1 MRFADRSRRTTPQ
14 PIYILKHGRIAKVW
28 SCLFGNLAGC
38 PLAPRIADGRG
49 LLWPHYGASAGSTAT
64 HAATNDRVTRIGSVY
79 DANMTGTEAKQLSR
93 WTMEYGLKPCAIA
106 SCFVVVA
113 LLWTF
118 PLQHIIAYPF
128 VFLFFAAIMGSAWFG
143 GFIAGFVAV
152 VMSSLLIDYFFVPPL
167 FSISVAKDSQSFF
180 AAFIVCAIA
189 ITVVS
194 SARKRAENAIR
205 IARDQL
211 EAKVLERTA
220 ELQRSNLEIRESERQ
235 LRMLTE
241 AIPQQIWRTG
251 AAGCIEYCNQHLC
264 DYLGRRVETLQG
276 EEFFNV
282 IHPEDRPL
290 FRQGWQAA
298 LASAGMFEIEARV
311 RGADG
316 IYRWFLARSIPQRSE
331 DGEIARWYG
340 IHIDI
345 EQQRSAQ
352 QSLVQAQDD
361 LTRLLRTL
369 SMAEMAASI
378 AHELNQPLT
387 AVVTHAYACREWLQ
401 SEPANL
407 EKASATAEKIVQES
421 TRASV
426 VVSRVRALFRKEA
439 QVRELASINRLI
451 RELAR
456 LLRDEAIRRDVSI
469 RLELTDDLPQLE
481 MDPVQIQQVL
491 LNLAI
496 NGMDAMTRV
505 AAPRELI
512 IRSKKL
518 GDGEILVVVEDHGS
532 GIAPAIASRMFE
544 PFFSTKPDGTG
555 MGLAICR
562 SIIEAHDGRLW
573 AEDSKQGGAIL
584 QFTVRAQS

>member
-49 LLWPHYGASAGSTAT
+49 LLWPHYGAPAGPTAT

-512 IRSKKL
+512 IRSKKH